1 MPQPIVTYLQ
11 QEEFILA
18 YIFRER
24 VHNGKGDEAASS
36 QLRKLRDYTIYHKHK
51 SDRTNYNQD
60 VSINS
65 QCSLLETCFL

>member
-24 VHNGKGDEAASS
+24 VHNGRGDAAASS
-36 QLRKLRDYTIYHKHK
+36 KQQAA
-51 SDRTNYNQD
+51 S
-60 VSINS
+60 SGS
-65 QCSLLETCFL
+65 